1 MTEML
6 QHAAAADSVLSA
18 QEENIGAWIQHHVS
32 NSNEWHAFPGVHF
45 HLPHFAPINIFGTS
59 IDLSITNHVLML
71 WFAGLF
77 LILLFKFSFKS
88 GKKVQSGLGMFLE
101 MIVLFVR
108 DEIAVSNMG
117 EEQGQKFTP
126 LLTSFFMFIWIA
138 NLMGLIPLFSTP
150 TGNVNVTAGLALI
163 TLFATQIY
171 GIKKSGLIGYYK
183 NLVPHGVPLMLWP
196 LMFIIEITGLIAKHV
211 ALTIRLF
218 ANMVAGHIV
227 LFALLGLIIIFK
239 TVLVSPVAI
248 GFAVFSY
255 FLELLVATI
264 QAYIFT
270 MLSSL
275 FIAMSINPEH

>member
-6 QHAAAADSVLSA
+6 QHEAVADTLEG

-32 NSNEWHAFPGVHF
+32 NSHEWHMFPGVHF
-45 HLPHFAPINIFGTS
+45 HLPHFEPIHLFGTS

-71 WFAGLF
+71 WFVGAI
-77 LILLFKFSFKS
+77 LILLFKLSFKS
-88 GKKVQSGLGMFLE
+88 GKKVQSGFGMFLE
-101 MIVLFVR
+101 MIVLFIR
-108 DEIAVSNMG
+108 DEVAIANMG
-117 EEQGQKFTP
+117 KEQGEKFTP
-126 LLTSFFMFIWIA
+126 LLTSFFMFVWIA
-138 NLMGLIPLFSTP
+138 NMLGLVPMFSTP
-150 TGNVNVTAGLALI
+150 TGDINVTAGLALI

-171 GIKKSGLIGYYK
+171 GIKTSGPIGYYK
-183 NLVPHGVPLMLWP
+183 NLVPHGVPGLLWP
-196 LMFIIEITGLIAKHV
+196 LMFIIEITGLLAKHI

-239 TVLVSPVAI
+239 TVLVAPVPIAFAI
-248 GFAVFSY
+248 FSY
-255 FLELLVATI
+255 FLELLVAVI

-275 FIAMSINPEH
+275 FIAMSLNPEH